1 MMDEVRVGHEK
12 ANLTFGE
19 PIDMRDDFTPLTQQ
33 IAKIEKPILFFNIG
47 SERVSGDAFGPMLG
61 TFLVERGVLDEFDD
75 VAVMGTLEHPIH
87 ARNLEEKM
95 DEAKYKYGDY
105 VWIASDA
112 CLGRA
117 ESVGKVT
124 FAEGMVTPGAGIDRM
139 LPPVGDYSL
148 TAVVNVGGFMEY
160 FILGHTSL
168 WLVYSLASRCADAI
182 IAGLRMRRE
191 MKNVAVGTET
201 IEAVVQP

>member
-1 MMDEVRVGHEK
+1 MDEVRVGHEK

-47 SERVSGDAFGPMLG
+47 TDRSTGDAFGPLLG

-75 VAVMGTLEHPIH
+75 VAVMGTLENTIN
-87 ARNLEEKM
+87 ANNLEDKIY
-95 DEAKYKYGDY
+95 EAKCKYRDY

-124 FAEGMVTPGAGIDRM
+124 FSEGMVTPGAGINRM
-139 LPPVGDYSL
+139 LPPVGDYAL

-160 FILGHTSL
+160 FVLMGTHL
-168 WLVYSLASRCADAI
+168 WLVYNLASRCADAI